1 MVREKNKLGILVMK
15 HRSETKSKIIS
26 EHGCIELISGINY
39 EH

>member
-26 EHGCIELISGINY
+26 EHGCIGLNSGINY